1 MGRKRQKRLALNPK
15 HQELSEAILVED
27 IDKVRALIDSGVNPS
42 ELWSFFPCPMEAAK
56 QVNNVE
62 IAKLLLSVGT
72 PIYVN
77 ESEEMV
83 DAQELDFIWLYAKW
97 HKSSHDVVMLM
108 LEHAESVNNPNSSYN
123 PLVHMTSIEDKDI
136 GPESD
141 AFFAMIVEMGADPDL
156 PEIDDE
162 GHETGETMLHWAVL
176 GDNKYVT
183 PIIELAKN
191 IDACPDGQ
199 PVYTPLESA
208 VTHASVRAAKALIQK
223 GANVNVFERNYSSDC
238 ADEMSFSLLDLAKK
252 KLKRTKKKPN
262 KAALVEKYEK
272 IVEMLETAGAK
283 TFEQMLAD
291 GDIPEIPPKE
301 EWID

>member
-1 MGRKRQKRLALNPK
+1 MGGRKKRLALNPK
-15 HQELSEAILVED
+15 HQELSEAILAED
-27 IDKVRALIDSGVNPS
+27 IDKVRALIDEGVDPS
-42 ELWSFFPCPMEAAK
+42 EFWSFFPCPMEAAK

-141 AFFAMIVEMGADPDL
+141 AFFAKIVEMGADPDL

-191 IDACPDGQ
+191 IDACSDDQPDQ
-199 PVYTPLESA
+199 TPLRIA
-208 VTHASVRAAKALIQK
+208 VSHASVNAVKALIGK
-223 GANVNVFERNYSSDC
+223 GANPNIYKKKRKLHKSY
-238 ADEMSFSLLDLAKK
+238 SLLDLAKEYYED
-252 KLKRTKKKPN
+252 TQN
-262 KAALVEKYEK
+262 KAFQEKKAAKYK
-272 IVEMLETAGAK
+272 QIVEFLEEAGAK
-283 TFEQMLAD
+283 TFKQMVFD

>member
-1 MGRKRQKRLALNPK
+1 MGGRKKRLALNPK
-15 HQELSEAILVED
+15 HQELSEAILAED
-27 IDKVRALIDSGVNPS
+27 IDKVRALIDEGVDPS
-42 ELWSFFPCPMEAAK
+42 EFWSFFPCPMEAAK

-123 PLVHMTSIEDKDI
+123 PLVHMTSIEGKDI

-141 AFFAMIVEMGADPDL
+141 AFFTKIVEMGADPDL
-156 PEIDDE
+156 PVTDE
-162 GHETGETMLHWAVL
+162 EGNETGETMLHWAVI
-176 GDNKYVT
+176 GDNKYT
-183 PIIELAKN
+183 SAIIEMAQN

-208 VTHASVRAAKALIQK
+208 VTYASVRAVNALIQK
-223 GANVNVFERNYSSDC
+223 GANLNTYYLKRKLNKSY
-238 ADEMSFSLLDLAKK
+238 SLLDLATEYYEDAEEEAFQKE
-252 KLKRTKKKPN
+252 
-262 KAALVEKYEK
+262 KAAKYK
-272 IVEMLETAGAK
+272 QIVEFLEEAGAK
-283 TFEQMLAD
+283 TFKQMVFD
-291 GDIPEIPPKE
+291 GDIPGVSKE